1 MKLAF
6 PRKKHSDE
14 FDLISPTDFRY
25 YKDVPELLP
34 YLSEEAFMHYKLE
47 MEASLADIKAERG
60 MISHE
65 DAELIKKYLPEVL
78 AAEVYEEENITR
90 HDIIAKVNVIKRK
103 IGQRF
108 RSKKSREAAESARRA
123 VHWPATSYDKV
134 DPANMK
140 RYADAFNNVIM
151 PQIADLMYAWIDI
164 TKREAD
170 TLQIGRTH
178 LQHAEP
184 ITFGFS
190 YAWYLSRL
198 GNRLMKIREGVD
210 ALEGKFSGAVGAYNA
225 TSLFVNDPEEFEK
238 DVLSDYGLRPAEI
251 STQIAPPE
259 PVTDLVHYTISAFS
273 ILANWADDT
282 RDLMRPEIGEV
293 MIPRGP
299 DVSRSS
305 TMPHKVNP
313 VGPENVKSMWT
324 HVMPRIIT
332 MYLNQISDHQRDLT
346 NSASQR
352 FTPELFALFYYSAN
366 RTARISKSIVTR
378 PEMMKK
384 NFAMS
389 GDKIMA
395 EPLQILLSYSGHPD
409 AHAYIGRIADAVDG
423 KEDSLIGTVYN
434 DPEVAPYVAR
444 FSERQREILADPS
457 KYTGIALEKALK
469 VANAWEKRLKDLG
482 YANQP

>member
-1 MKLAF
+1 MRLSF
-6 PRKKHSDE
+6 PKKKRSDR

-25 YKDVPELLP
+25 YDDVSALIP
-34 YLSEEAFMHYKLE
+34 YLSEEAFMHYKLD

-60 MISHE
+60 MISRE

-78 AAEVYEEENITR
+78 AAEVYREEDITR

-108 RSKKSREAAESARRA
+108 RSRKSREAAESARRA

-140 RYADAFNNVIM
+140 RYAVAFNNVIM
-151 PQIADLMYAWIDI
+151 PQIADLMYAWIDV
-164 TKREAD
+164 TRRESD

-190 YAWYLSRL
+190 YAWYLSRM

-225 TSLFVNDPEEFEK
+225 TSMFVDDPEQFEK

-251 STQIAPPE
+251 STQIASPE
-259 PVTDLVHYTISAFS
+259 PMTDLVHYTISAFS
-273 ILANWADDT
+273 VLANWADDT
-282 RDLMRPEIGEV
+282 RNLMSPEIGEI

-305 TMPHKVNP
+305 TMPHKQNP
-313 VGPENVKSMWT
+313 VGPENVKSMWKE
-324 HVMPRIIT
+324 VMPRMIT
-332 MYLNQISDHQRDLT
+332 MYMDQVSDFQRDLT

-352 FTPELFALFYYSAN
+352 YTPEIFALFYYSVN
-366 RTARISKSIVTR
+366 RTARVSRSIVTR
-378 PEMMKK
+378 SEMMRK
-384 NFAMS
+384 NFEMS

-395 EPLQILLSYSGHPD
+395 EPLQILLSYTGHPD
-409 AHAYIGRIADAVDG
+409 AHAYIGRVSDAVNG
-423 KEDSLIGTVYN
+423 REDSLVETVYN
-434 DPEVAPYVAR
+434 DPEAAPYVAR
-444 FSERQREILADPS
+444 FTGRQREILDDPS
-457 KYTGIALEKALK
+457 KYTGIASQKALK
-469 VANAWEKRLKDLG
+469 VADAWEKRLNDLG
-482 YANQP
+482 YARRR